1 MIFYPQKL
9 EGRYLKV
16 DNDVEVRYTRTGNI
30 IRYSIQSHRNRYNCI
45 KLLPDGQYMD
55 TRTGEVKDR
64 KFTAKTRYDN
74 IKNVRKSMQDGRDFI
89 NANVFDLNR
98 TAWITFTYAE
108 NMRDPKRLQK
118 DFEHF
123 NENYRKQV
131 GNYEYITAVEPQRRG
146 AFHLHSFFIFDHDI
160 TQALDYRRIIH
171 TWGKGRV
178 EVQYMY
184 GDVDNLGAYLSAYL
198 CNLDLNEKAQTLGYH
213 DLNVVACERTGKMY
227 EKGQRLGMY
236 PKGMKIFRRS
246 KGIIKPDTEWIEIRE
261 AEKRI
266 KALAATRTFEQYS
279 EQEIQSKTGT
289 YTNIIYNQYFNINPR
304 ENQQSD

>member
-16 DNDVEVRYTRTGNI
+16 ENDVQVRYTQTGSI
-30 IRYSIQSHRNRYNCI
+30 IRYSVQSFRNRDNYI
-45 KLLPDGQYMD
+45 KLLSDRQYMD

-64 KFTAKTRYDN
+64 KFIAKTRWDN
-74 IKNVRKSMQDGRDFI
+74 IKNIRKSMQDGRDVI
-89 NANVFDLNR
+89 NANVHDLAR
-98 TAWITFTYAE
+98 TVWVTFTYAE
-108 NMRDPKRLQK
+108 NMQDEKKLYRDW
-118 DFEHF
+118 DNF
-123 NENYRKQV
+123 NRAYRKIV
-131 GNYEYITAVEPQRRG
+131 GNYEYIIAVEPQKRG
-146 AFHLHSFFIFDHDI
+146 AWHIHAFLIFDHEVM
-160 TQALDYRRIIH
+160 LDYRRIIH

-246 KGIIKPDTEWIEIRE
+246 KGVVKPETEWVEVVE

-266 KALAATRTFEQYS
+266 KALAATRTFETYS
-279 EQEIQSKTGT
+279 EHEIKTKTGT
-289 YTNIIYNQYFNINPR
+289 HTQIIYNQYFNINPR
-304 ENQQSD
+304 EKQQPD